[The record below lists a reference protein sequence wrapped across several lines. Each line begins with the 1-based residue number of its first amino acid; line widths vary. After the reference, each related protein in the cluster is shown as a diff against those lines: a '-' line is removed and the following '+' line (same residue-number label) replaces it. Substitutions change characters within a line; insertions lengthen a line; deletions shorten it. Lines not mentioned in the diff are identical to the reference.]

1 MLEFSDP
8 HRVFMVFTEERGGVT
23 ETLLEW
29 ERDADVLVA
38 ISYRLIVVEK
48 SVLKLQ
54 PSEAAIQERHQKI
67 IYIRNETKSVSIPV
81 TQFLVNILF
90 CT

>member
-8 HRVFMVFTEERGGVT
+8 HRVFMVFTEERGEVT

-29 ERDADVLVA
+29 ERDVDVLVA

-54 PSEAAIQERHQKI
+54 PSKTAIQERHQKI